1 MNNAIDPIHTVA
13 EPVLKGMYPDPSWIW
28 DDVRGQA
35 VLVNSSFELVP
46 GLPIHGSDGE
56 DLHHWK
62 LLGHAVDGDMA
73 KRLLL
78 QYVEDS
84 GGLYA
89 PTLRKIGGTNGVYA
103 IACTVARLNRVK
115 AETDGVSADLLN
127 EIEASQG
134 NFVIVAER
142 LEGPWSGPF
151 WVAGAEGID
160 PDLFEDID
168 GTVWWT
174 QTRPALDPQWKGQ
187 TEIWAQPIDPE
198 TWTLKNRHDGEA
210 SYGKT
215 VLWRGYGVNAVWA
228 EGPHLYRIGD
238 WVYLMTAEGGTSFD
252 HSEMMMRVCAPEG
265 FGYALDAF
273 LTEGNS
279 ASEKDRGKALAAI
292 RRFAVGDVRSDER
305 SVVGTH
311 HRLFEANKKNPFL
324 THRHLGVSEPV
335 QCVGHA
341 DLLRLPNGAWWL
353 TCLGVR
359 EMPGKRPGELLSYL
373 GRETFMAPVDW
384 QHDPA
389 DWKLGTSA
397 ATQSMVR
404 DDLGWPV
411 IAGGDGRL
419 PKTRAMVL
427 ENEEADSC
435 SDKGEQGRSYDIVTL
450 GKEPDRCF
458 VRVDAQDMSA
468 VATSGAEL
476 MIFQN
481 SRNHMILGYD
491 AESNELRCAV
501 RQAGEDRVIRVSTP
515 TGADCVALRFAENQI
530 FCYATPAEAIVKG
543 DGTGEPMWT
552 QVSGLPLLL
561 GYGTMPCMLLGDPL
575 LTIDARFLS
584 VEWAGGFVGCLIG
597 V

>member
-1 MNNAIDPIHTVA
+1 MNNAIDPIQTVA

-373 GRETFMAPVDW
+373 GRETFISPICW
-384 QHDPA
+384 QRDPN
-389 DWKLGTSA
+389 DWKPSTGTEPESDKY
-397 ATQSMVR
+397 SR
-404 DDLGWPV
+404 DAGWPV
-411 IAGGDGRL
+411 LAGGLGRL
-419 PKTRAMVL
+419 PLAFRQGEDDGDDADVVL
-427 ENEEADSC
+427 HIFPSCLSSFQADPVTIS
-435 SDKGEQGRSYDIVTL
+435 KAEGR
-450 GKEPDRCF
+450 RF
-458 VRVDAQDMSA
+458 VRVSAPDVRGVAEASHSLVVFQDSNNH
-468 VATSGAEL
+468 ATFE
-476 MIFQN
+476 I
-481 SRNHMILGYD
+481 
-491 AESNELRCAV
+491 
-501 RQAGEDRVIRVSTP
+501 GEDGAVLNAVVSGGHQCIRVANEKAASIV
-515 TGADCVALRFAENQI
+515 GMRLSGNKLKCYVAGGSSMDVDEIQAMFA
-530 FCYATPAEAIVKG
+530 
-543 DGTGEPMWT
+543 
-552 QVSGLPLLL
+552 
-561 GYGTMPCMLLGDPL
+561 GDPL
-575 LTIDARFLS
+575 ISVDALFLS
-584 VEWAGGFVGCLIG
+584 MEWSGGFVGCLMG